1 MASTGAVEQ
10 GPLVL
15 YVESVDLP
23 GSESIGP
30 PGGSKIRLLLT
41 PYHQWGNRDPGYD
54 EGLDPNLLTEEPFVS
69 FVGVCPGAVEGRRAA
84 LALFASRKG
93 DG

>member
-1 MASTGAVEQ
+1 MIDGIPAEARFSC
-10 GPLVL
+10 
-15 YVESVDLP
+15 S
-23 GSESIGP
+23 
-30 PGGSKIRLLLT
+30 RLRIT
-41 PYHQWGNRDPGYD
+41 NRETAARLD
-54 EGLDPNLLTEEPFVS
+54 EGLDPNYLTEEPLVS

>member
-1 MASTGAVEQ
+1 MVSRRKRDSLAAD
-10 GPLVL
+10 
-15 YVESVDLP
+15 SVSP
-23 GSESIGP
+23 IGKP
-30 PGGSKIRLLLT
+30 R
-41 PYHQWGNRDPGYD
+41 PGYD
-54 EGLDPNLLTEEPFVS
+54 EGLEPIYLTEEPLVS